1 MTTEIMIDPEH
12 LLTSTQVG
20 VLLQVNPSSVKKWVN
35 DGHIVAFRTPGGH
48 RRIRAADLVNFLD
61 QHKIPIPRSLF
72 GAARRRVVVVDD
84 DPAQLR
90 GMGRAFRR
98 WADKI
103 EVTYVDN
110 GVDALV
116 EVGAVRPHALV
127 IDVYMPGLDGIE
139 VCRRLRANPATRD
152 LVLIVT
158 SGRMTAELEQV
169 ARATGARR
177 VLRKPVDVTAII
189 EELGLATSPPTSTT
203 SSQSSPTG

>member
-1 MTTEIMIDPEH
+1 MTQETIGPEH

-35 DGHIVAFRTPGGH
+35 EGHIIAFRTPGGH
-48 RRIRAADLVNFLD
+48 RRIRASDLVSFLD
-61 QHKIPIPRSLF
+61 QHKIPIPRSLT
-72 GAARRRVVVVDD
+72 GAAKRRVVVVDD
-84 DPAQLR
+84 DPAQLK

-98 WADKI
+98 WSDKI
-103 EVTYVDN
+103 EVSLVDN

-139 VCRRLRANPATRD
+139 VCRRLRTNPTTRD
-152 LVLIVT
+152 LILIVT

-169 ARATGARR
+169 ARSTGARR
-177 VLRKPVDVTAII
+177 VLRKPVDVTAIV
-189 EELGLATSPPTSTT
+189 EELGLAITPPVTSASTHPPV
-203 SSQSSPTG
+203 G

>member
-1 MTTEIMIDPEH
+1 MTQELIGPEH

-48 RRIRAADLVNFLD
+48 RRIRAADLVSFLD
-61 QHKIPIPRSLF
+61 QHKIPIPRPLF
-72 GAARRRVVVVDD
+72 GAAKRRVVVVDD

-98 WADKI
+98 WADKLD
-103 EVTYVDN
+103 VTYVDN

-139 VCRRLRANPATRD
+139 VCRRLRANPTTRD

-177 VLRKPVDVTAII
+177 VLRKPVDVTAVV
-189 EELGLATSPPTSTT
+189 EELGIAITAPLASPTSP
-203 SSQSSPTG
+203 SSPAG

>member
-1 MTTEIMIDPEH
+1 MISPEH

-48 RRIRAADLVNFLD
+48 RRIRAADLVSFLD
-61 QHKIPIPRSLF
+61 QHKIPIPRPLF
-72 GAARRRVVVVDD
+72 AAARRRVVVVDD

-98 WADKI
+98 WADKL

-116 EVGAVRPHALV
+116 AVGAVRPHALV

-139 VCRRLRANPATRD
+139 VCRRLRANPSTRD

-189 EELGLATSPPTSTT
+189 EELGLATSPPASITSP
-203 SSQSSPTG
+203 SPPTG

>member
-1 MTTEIMIDPEH
+1 VTLDMITPEQ

-48 RRIRAADLVNFLD
+48 RRIRAADLVSFLD
-61 QHKIPIPRSLF
+61 QHKIPIPRPLS
-72 GAARRRVVVVDD
+72 AVAKRRIVVADD

-98 WADKI
+98 WADKL
-103 EVTYVDN
+103 EVTFVDN

-139 VCRRLRANPATRD
+139 VCRRLRANPTTRD
-152 LVLIVT
+152 LLLIVT

-169 ARATGARR
+169 ARQTGARR
-177 VLRKPVDVTAII
+177 VLRKPVDVTAIV
-189 EELGLATSPPTSTT
+189 EELGLAVLPPQASSTSPA
-203 SSQSSPTG
+203 G

>member
-1 MTTEIMIDPEH
+1 MTPELIGPEH

-48 RRIRAADLVNFLD
+48 RRIRAADLVSFLD
-61 QHKIPIPRSLF
+61 QHKIPIPRPLF
-72 GAARRRVVVVDD
+72 GAAKRRVVVVDD

-98 WADKI
+98 WADKL

-152 LVLIVT
+152 LVIIVT

-177 VLRKPVDVTAII
+177 VLRKPVDVTAIV
-189 EELGLATSPPTSTT
+189 EELGLATNPPLT
-203 SSQSSPTG
+203 SSTPPPG